1 MSQKIEKNY
10 KVNIA
15 GVVNICEDGNII
27 VTVEDRGEFNLAEIM
42 RDFNDR
48 ECKINITY
56 NEDYVP
62 EEDEELDIDE
72 ETGEVL

>member
-1 MSQKIEKNY
+1 MAQKIEKNY
-10 KVNIA
+10 KVNIT
-15 GVVNICEDGNII
+15 GVVNIDADEHITVC
-27 VTVEDRGEFNLAEIM
+27 VEDRGEFNLAEIM

-72 ETGEVL
+72 DTGEVL

>member
-1 MSQKIEKNY
+1 MAQKIEKNY
-10 KVNIA
+10 KLNIA
-15 GVVNICEDGNII
+15 GVVNIGDDGNII

-42 RDFNDR
+42 KDFNDR

-62 EEDEELDIDE
+62 EEDIDLDIDE

>member
-62 EEDEELDIDE
+62 EEDEELEIDTD
-72 ETGEVL
+72 TGEVL

>member
-1 MSQKIEKNY
+1 MAQKIEKNY
-10 KVNIA
+10 KLNIA
-15 GVVNICEDGNII
+15 GVVSIGDDGNII

-42 RDFNDR
+42 KDFDDR

-62 EEDEELDIDE
+62 EEDIELDVDE
-72 ETGEVL
+72 DTGEVL

>member
-42 RDFNDR
+42 KDFNDR

-62 EEDEELDIDE
+62 DEDEELDIDE
-72 ETGEVL
+72 EAGEVL

>member
-15 GVVNICEDGNII
+15 GVVNICEDGNIT

-42 RDFNDR
+42 KDFNDR

>member
-1 MSQKIEKNY
+1 MAQKIEKNY
-10 KVNIA
+10 KLNIA
-15 GVVNICEDGNII
+15 GIVNIEDDGNII

-42 RDFNDR
+42 KDFNDR

-62 EEDEELDIDE
+62 EEDIELDIDE
-72 ETGEVL
+72 DTGEVL

>member
-42 RDFNDR
+42 KDFNDR

-62 EEDEELDIDE
+62 DEDEELEIDTD
-72 ETGEVL
+72 TGEVL

>member
-1 MSQKIEKNY
+1 MAQKIEKNY
-10 KVNIA
+10 KLNIA
-15 GVVNICEDGNII
+15 GVVNIGDDGNII

-42 RDFNDR
+42 KDFNDR

-62 EEDEELDIDE
+62 EEDVELDIDE
-72 ETGEVL
+72 DTGEVL

>member
-1 MSQKIEKNY
+1 MAQKIEKNY
-10 KVNIA
+10 KLNIT
-15 GVVNICEDGNII
+15 GVVSIGEDGDIT

-42 RDFNDR
+42 KDFNDR

-62 EEDEELDIDE
+62 EEDEELDVDPD
-72 ETGEVL
+72 TGEVI

>member
-1 MSQKIEKNY
+1 MAQKIEKNY
-10 KVNIA
+10 KLNIA
-15 GVVNICEDGNII
+15 GVVNIGDDGNII

-42 RDFNDR
+42 KDFNDR

-62 EEDEELDIDE
+62 EEDIDIDIDE
-72 ETGEVL
+72 DTGEVL

>member
-1 MSQKIEKNY
+1 MAQKIEKNY
-10 KVNIA
+10 KLNIA
-15 GVVNICEDGNII
+15 GVVNIGDDGNII

-42 RDFNDR
+42 KDFNDR

-62 EEDEELDIDE
+62 EEDIDIDIDE

>member
-1 MSQKIEKNY
+1 MAQKIEKNY
-10 KVNIA
+10 KLNIA
-15 GVVNICEDGNII
+15 GVVNIGDDGNII

-42 RDFNDR
+42 KDFNDR

-62 EEDEELDIDE
+62 EEDINLDIDE

>member
-42 RDFNDR
+42 KDFNDR

-62 EEDEELDIDE
+62 DEDEELDIDE

>member
-1 MSQKIEKNY
+1 MAQKIEKNY
-10 KVNIA
+10 KLNIA
-15 GVVNICEDGNII
+15 GVVNIGDDGNII

-42 RDFNDR
+42 KDFNDR

-62 EEDEELDIDE
+62 EEDMELDIDE
-72 ETGEVL
+72 DTGEVL

>member
-72 ETGEVL
+72 ETGEVF

>member
-1 MSQKIEKNY
+1 MAQKIEKNY
-10 KVNIA
+10 KLNIA
-15 GVVNICEDGNII
+15 GVVSIGDDGNII

-42 RDFNDR
+42 KDFNDR

-62 EEDEELDIDE
+62 EEDMELDIDE
-72 ETGEVL
+72 DTGEVL

>member
-1 MSQKIEKNY
+1 MAQKIEKNY

-15 GVVNICEDGNII
+15 GVVSIGEDGNIT

-42 RDFNDR
+42 KDFNDR

-62 EEDEELDIDE
+62 EEDEDLDIDP
-72 ETGEVL
+72 ETGEVI

>member
-1 MSQKIEKNY
+1 MAQKIEKNY

-15 GVVNICEDGNII
+15 GVVSIGEDGNIT

-42 RDFNDR
+42 KDFNDR

-62 EEDEELDIDE
+62 DEDEELDIDP
-72 ETGEVL
+72 ETGEVI